1 MPLLKMSESNKGGGS
16 VWQKACGLWGQTDL
30 SFFSVSIYYLKLT
43 MLIIITLSWGRL
55 ENLMKLCGFV
65 VQKQTVISE
74 KVISQSQLLKPH
86 PITNTQIKRNFLV
99 EHFSMEMP
107 ASFILP
113 SKAMKVKEGT
123 KRSHVIWSR
132 NSSRLSANN
141 RALKRQEWSHTMF
154 TSQMGL

>member
-1 MPLLKMSESNKGGGS
+1 
-16 VWQKACGLWGQTDL
+16 
-30 SFFSVSIYYLKLT
+30 

-55 ENLMKLCGFV
+55 ENLMRLCGLV